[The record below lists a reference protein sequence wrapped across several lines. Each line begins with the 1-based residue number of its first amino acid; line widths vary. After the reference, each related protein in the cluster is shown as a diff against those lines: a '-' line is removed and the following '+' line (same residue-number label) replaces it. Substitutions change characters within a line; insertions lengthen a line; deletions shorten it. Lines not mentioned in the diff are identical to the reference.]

1 MMRLIAIVLC
11 ILVFPAL
18 NVVAQEY
25 SNKGRDFWIA
35 YPAHINGT
43 GSVMGIYIT
52 SDQDATVNINAGGTN
67 LPVVQI
73 IRNQVQRIFLGGG
86 GNNPTN
92 TAVYLNSEDG
102 IKPGAAIHIVSDK
115 NVVVF
120 AHIIRSARSGATLVL
135 PTPVLGIE
143 YVVAS
148 YGSKTVTPQE
158 QQSGKSL
165 FAVVAAQDNTV
176 IEITPSA
183 GKLANTFLGT
193 PERKVGE
200 PYRIT
205 LPKAGDCYQFISN
218 QLDDVSGTI
227 IKSVSTGSAS
237 CKPIA
242 VFSGN
247 TWATIGCD
255 IPATPS
261 GGDNLFQQAIPIK
274 SWGKRFVTAP
284 FISRPSDIFR
294 IYPSKPNT
302 TITVTENGITR
313 TLGPA
318 NMVPGK
324 NIYEISSGA
333 ALSISSLDNPI
344 SVVQY
349 ITAQTCKSGCTTNNN
364 APASCFADPEMVIL
378 NPVEQTLNRITFF
391 SAHQNYVPANQTSVQ
406 LHYLNVIIPKR
417 SYASLRIDQQVP
429 AAIPIDIPGTDYVY
443 IQEDLSASSQAN
455 PVHSISADSGFA
467 AVVYGYG
474 NVESYGYNA
483 GTNVVDL
490 NQFVSVKNEFSTV
503 NFPATCKESPF
514 NLSITLPYKPLK
526 ISWDFKNN
534 PDLGPNPGDI
544 VSPDPAGLVAD
555 SSFKSASDLN
565 KDLFLYRLKNADGT
579 NRNFQFLNKGTFPV
593 DVVVVNPSPDG
604 CSGEQI
610 ISYDIQVFDPPVSSS
625 TFNTSG
631 CFEDSVLFTSSN
643 QTDGRTIQKYLWSV
657 DGKIPDTLTSP
668 TFKYKFDSE
677 GIKSVGVK
685 VITDIGCISADTV
698 TNVSISGKPKIEF
711 KADSVR
717 CLDKSF
723 QFLDQTKPQGSVKL
737 TKFLWKFDGTAGD
750 TTNLST
756 SPVKSFS
763 TQLVD
768 VRLVV
773 ITETGCTDSLLQ
785 SIAVNP
791 NPVPLFSLPEFC
803 LKDGDAEFISKS
815 TVSNNRSIT
824 KEVWDFGDSR
834 LPGLKTNTQV
844 GSVIKHPYSS
854 SGEYNV
860 KLEVTSENGCVED
873 SVAVFTVNGAIPVAN
888 FKVLSATGLC
898 SNEEVII
905 ENLSAVD
912 FGQIGKV
919 EVSWLDMNVFQKD
932 TTDQLPILNSRYTFR
947 YNDFLDVAQ
956 KDISIKMVSY
966 SGKSCFDDTTVTV
979 KLNGSP
985 RVTLSDLP
993 MLCTDKKPVLIK
1005 SGSFTPVSGTNGVSS
1020 YSGIGINSNGLFNP
1034 TGLDSGYYMIK
1045 YKYESEAGCVAED
1058 SNYLRVNFTPKVD
1071 AGPDFSLLDDSV
1083 RIMKA
1088 TASGVNLSFKWEPST
1103 YLSNDTILNPFVVAP
1118 KDDIEYTLVVT
1129 GEGECISSD
1138 FVKITSIQL
1147 LVPPNTFTPNGDGI
1161 NDTWQIK
1168 HIEKYL
1174 DCIVEV
1180 FTPSGNRVYSSTGG
1194 YNKPFDGT
1202 FQGKP
1207 LPAGTYY
1214 YVINPKLGRKPI
1226 AGYLTILK

>member
-1 MMRLIAIVLC
+1 MRLPAIILFLC
-11 ILVFPAL
+11 FFSFLKI
-18 NVVAQEY
+18 NAQEY

-52 SDQDATVNINAGGTN
+52 SDQDATVNIKAGNTN
-67 LPVVQI
+67 LPVVQVV
-73 IRNQVQRIFLGGG
+73 RNQVQRIFLGGG

-92 TAVYLNSEDG
+92 TDVYLNSEDG

-115 NVVVF
+115 NIVVY

-143 YVVAS
+143 YVIAS

-158 QQSGKSL
+158 PQSAKSL

-176 IEITPSA
+176 IEIIPAA
-183 GKLANTFLGT
+183 GKQANPLLGI

-205 LPKAGDCYQFISN
+205 LPRAGDCYQFISN

-227 IKSVSTGSAS
+227 VKSVSTGSVS

-261 GGDNLFQQAIPIK
+261 GGDNLFQQAIPLK

-284 FISRPSDIFR
+284 FIGRPSDIFR

-302 TITVTENGITR
+302 SVTVTENGITR

-318 NMVPGK
+318 DMIPGK

-333 ALSISSLDNPI
+333 PLSINSLDNPI

-378 NPVEQTLNRITFF
+378 NPVEQTLSKITFF
-391 SAHQNYVPANQTSVQ
+391 SAHQNYVPANQTNVS

-417 SYASLRIDQQVP
+417 YYASLKIDQQAP
-429 AAIPIDIPGTDYVY
+429 IAIPVDIPGTDYVY

-467 AVVYGYG
+467 AIVYGYG
-474 NVESYGYNA
+474 SVESYGYNA

-503 NFPATCKESPF
+503 NFPATCMESPF

-534 PDLGPNPGDI
+534 ADLGANPADI
-544 VSPDPAGLVAD
+544 VSPDPLGITAD
-555 SSFKSASDLN
+555 STFKSPADLN
-565 KDLFLYRLKNADGT
+565 KDLFLYRLKNGDGST
-579 NRNFQFLNKGTFPV
+579 RNFQFLKKGTFPV

-625 TFNTSG
+625 TFQTSG
-631 CFEDSVLFTSSN
+631 CFEESVVLKASS
-643 QTDGRTIQKYLWSV
+643 QTDGRSVIKYLWSV
-657 DGKIPDTLTSP
+657 DGRVPDTLT
-668 TFKYKFDSE
+668 TADFTVKFNSE
-677 GIKSVGVK
+677 GAKKIGVQ
-685 VITDIGCISADTV
+685 VITDIGCISPDSA
-698 TNVSISGKPKIEF
+698 SIVNLSGKPKLGFSTAEI
-711 KADSVR
+711 R
-717 CLDKSF
+717 CLDKPF
-723 QFLDQTKPQGSVKL
+723 VLTDTTKPFGSASLK
-737 TKFLWKFDGTAGD
+737 KFLWKFDGKAED
-750 TTNLST
+750 TTFQPSN
-756 SPVKSFS
+756 PEKVFS
-763 TQLVD
+763 TQLVNAK
-768 VRLVV
+768 LIVV
-773 ITETGCTDSLLQ
+773 TETGCTDSL
-785 SIAVNP
+785 SKAVIVNP
-791 NPVPLFSLPEFC
+791 NPVPLFALPEFC
-803 LKDGDAEFISKS
+803 LKDGDAEFVSTSTISD
-815 TVSNNRSIT
+815 NRKLS
-824 KEVWDFGDSR
+824 KEVWDFGDAQT
-834 LPGLKTNTQV
+834 PGIRVNPVV
-844 GSVIKHPYSS
+844 GSIIKHPYSS
-854 SGEYNV
+854 SGDYNV
-860 KLEVTSENGCVED
+860 KLEITSENGCVED
-873 SVAVFTVNGAIPVAN
+873 TTAVFTVNGAIPFAN
-888 FKVLSATGLC
+888 FKVINPSGLC
-898 SNEEVII
+898 SNQDVVI
-905 ENLSAVD
+905 ENLSTVD
-912 FGQIGKV
+912 FGQVGKV
-919 EVSWLDMNVFQKD
+919 NLSWSDLGGIQKD
-932 TTDQLPILNSRYTFR
+932 TVDQLPVLNGKYAFR
-947 YNDFLDVAQ
+947 FNDFRDIAQ
-956 KDISIKMVSY
+956 KDITIRMISY
-966 SGKSCFDDTTVTV
+966 SGKSCFDDTTITV

-985 RVTLSDLP
+985 TAKLNAIPSV
-993 MLCTDKKPVLIK
+993 CTERKPVAVK
-1005 SGSFTPVSGTNGVSS
+1005 TGSFTPVNGVNGKFS
-1020 YSGIGINSNGLFNP
+1020 YLGTGISIDGVFNP
-1034 TGLDSGYYMIK
+1034 TGLDSGNYLIK
-1045 YKYESEAGCVAED
+1045 YKYETDAGCFAID
-1058 SNYLRVNFTPKVD
+1058 SSFIRVNFTPKID
-1071 AGPDFSLLDDSV
+1071 AGPDFSLLDDSA
-1083 RIMKA
+1083 RIINA
-1088 TASGVNLSFKWEPST
+1088 TARGVGLSFKWEPAT
-1103 YLSNDTILNPFVVAP
+1103 YLSSDTVLTPIVIAP
-1118 KDDIEYTLVVT
+1118 KDDIEYTLIVKGT
-1129 GEGECISSD
+1129 GNCISSD
-1138 FVKITSIQL
+1138 FVKITAIQL
-1147 LVPPNTFTPNGDGI
+1147 LSPPNTFTPNGDGV
-1161 NDTWQIK
+1161 NDTWKIK
-1168 HIEKYL
+1168 NIEKYQE
-1174 DCIVEV
+1174 CIVEI
-1180 FTPSGNRVYSSTGG
+1180 FTSSGNRVYFSTSG
-1194 YNKPFDGT
+1194 YNQPFDGT

>member
-1 MMRLIAIVLC
+1 MRILAIILSLC
-11 ILVFPAL
+11 FFQAL
-18 NVVAQEY
+18 SSVAQEY

-67 LPVVQI
+67 LPVVQV
-73 IRNQVQRIFLGGG
+73 IRNQVQRVFLGGG
-86 GNNPTN
+86 ANNPTN
-92 TAVYLNSEDG
+92 TAVYLSSEDG

-115 NVVVF
+115 NIVVF

-158 QQSGKSL
+158 PQSAKSL
-165 FAVVAAQDNTV
+165 FAVVAAQDNTI
-176 IEITPSA
+176 IEITPTA
-183 GKLANTFLGT
+183 GKLANAALGT
-193 PERKVGE
+193 PERRVGE

-227 IKSVSTGSAS
+227 IKSVSSGTSS

-261 GGDNLFQQAIPIK
+261 GGDNLFQQAVPLK

-284 FISRPSDIFR
+284 FKGRPSDIFR
-294 IYPSKPNT
+294 IYPTKPNT
-302 TITVTENGITR
+302 TVTVTENGITR

-318 NMVPGK
+318 NLVPGK
-324 NIYEISSGA
+324 NIYEISSGVP
-333 ALSISSLDNPI
+333 LSINSLDNPI

-349 ITAQTCKSGCTTNNN
+349 ITAQTCQSGCTTNSN

-378 NPVEQTLNRITFF
+378 NPVEQTLSKITFF

-417 SYASLRIDQQVP
+417 YYASLRIDQQTPVAVP
-429 AAIPIDIPGTDYVY
+429 VDIPGTEYVY
-443 IQEDLSASSQAN
+443 LQEDLSASSQAN

-534 PDLGPNPGDI
+534 PDLGTNPGDI
-544 VSPDPAGLVAD
+544 VSPDPNGIVAD
-555 SSFKSASDLN
+555 SSFKSASDIN
-565 KDLFLYRLKNADGT
+565 KDLYLYRLKNIDGS

-625 TFNTSG
+625 TYQTSG
-631 CFEDSVLFTSSN
+631 CFEESVVFKAAS
-643 QTDGRTIQKYLWSV
+643 QTDGRNVIKYLWSV
-657 DGKIPDTLTSP
+657 DGKVPDTLSTPDYSV
-668 TFKYKFDSE
+668 KFNSE
-677 GIKSVGVK
+677 GAKKIGVQI
-685 VITDIGCISADTV
+685 ITDIGCVSPDSISV
-698 TNVSISGKPKIEF
+698 VNLSGKPKIGF
-711 KADSVR
+711 STADVR

-723 QFLDQTKPQGSVKL
+723 LITDTTKQYGTATL
-737 TKFLWKFDGTAGD
+737 TKFLWKFDGIAADTAIQSY
-750 TTNLST
+750 N
-756 SPVKSFS
+756 PVKSF
-763 TQLVD
+763 TKQQVD
-768 VRLVV
+768 VRLTVV
-773 ITETGCTDSLLQ
+773 TETGCTDSLVKT
-785 SIAVNP
+785 ITVNP
-791 NPVPLFSLPEFC
+791 NPIPLFSLPEFC
-803 LKDGDAEFISKS
+803 LKDGDAEFISTS
-815 TVSNNRSIT
+815 SISDNRIIS
-824 KEVWDFGDSR
+824 KEIWDFGDISTPGNR
-834 LPGLKTNTQV
+834 LNPVV
-844 GSVIKHPYSS
+844 GSIIKHPYSS
-854 SGEYNV
+854 SGEYIV

-873 SVAVFTVNGAIPVAN
+873 TSAVFTVNGAIPEAS
-888 FKVLSATGLC
+888 FKVVNAAGLC
-898 SNEEVII
+898 SNQEVII
-905 ENLSAVD
+905 ENLSSVD

-919 EVSWLDMNVFQKD
+919 AISWLDMNVLKKD
-932 TTDQLPILNSRYTFR
+932 TTDQIPALNSRYAFR
-947 YNDFLDVAQ
+947 FNDFLDVAQ
-956 KDISIKMVSY
+956 KDISIRMVSY
-966 SGKSCFDDTTVTV
+966 SGKSCFDDTTITV

-985 RVTLSDLP
+985 IVELADIPSV
-993 MLCTDKKPVLIK
+993 CTERKPVLIK
-1005 SGSFTPVSGTNGVSS
+1005 TGSFTPVSGLTGTAT
-1020 YSGIGINSNGLFNP
+1020 YSGMGISPDGLFNP
-1034 TGLDSGYYMIK
+1034 TGLDSGLYMIR
-1045 YKYESEAGCVAED
+1045 YKYVSNAGCFAED
-1058 SNYLRVNFTPKVD
+1058 SNYIRVNFTPKVD
-1071 AGPDFSLLDDSV
+1071 AGSDFSLLDDSARV
-1083 RIMKA
+1083 IN
-1088 TASGVNLSFKWEPST
+1088 ASARGVGMRFKWEPST
-1103 YLSNDTILNPFVVAP
+1103 YLNSDTVLNPTVIAP
-1118 KDDIEYTLVVT
+1118 KDDIEYTLIVT
-1129 GEGECISSD
+1129 GTGNCIASD
-1138 FVKITSIQL
+1138 FIKITSIQL

-1180 FTPSGNRVYSSTGG
+1180 FTPSGNRVYFSTSG
-1194 YNKPFDGT
+1194 YEKPFDGT